1 MTEGI
6 WQLEATGP
14 TADIYAAAETLGFLE
29 DMNALSLSVF
39 DIDPTTA
46 RLEAGY
52 ATEAGATAARDHS
65 GLSATILS
73 TTIRH
78 LPPHDWVS
86 EVQAGLAPVRAGRFT
101 LHGAHDRDSA
111 KGDVLIEVEAGP
123 AFGSGHHP
131 TTRGCLEV
139 FSDLLDAGFA
149 PATVLDVGCGTG
161 VLAIAA
167 ALTTG
172 AEVTATDIDPDAVE
186 VTRATA
192 ALNRAE
198 LTTFQANGLSDPRI
212 ATSDLVFANI
222 LASPLK
228 SLAPDMEKATA
239 NGGLLILSGLLNEQA
254 EDVLA
259 AYTATGLRERRRHT
273 IEEWTTL
280 LLQKS

>member
-14 TADIYAAAETLGFLE
+14 TPDIYTAAETLGFLE

-39 DIDPTTA
+39 DIDPATA
-46 RLEAGY
+46 RLQAGY
-52 ATEAGATAARDHS
+52 ATEADASAASEHI
-65 GLSATILS
+65 GIPA
-73 TTIRH
+73 TIRH

-86 EVQAGLAPVRAGRFT
+86 EVQANLAPVRAGRFT
-101 LHGAHDRDSA
+101 LHGSHDRDSA
-111 KGDVLIEVEAGP
+111 EGDVLIEVEAGP

-139 FSDLLDAGFA
+139 FSDLLGEGVA
-149 PATVLDVGCGTG
+149 PKTVLDVGCGTG

-167 ALTTG
+167 ALTTD

-192 ALNRAE
+192 ALNRAD
-198 LTTFQANGLSDPRI
+198 LTTFQADGLSDPRI
-212 ATSDLVFANI
+212 ATYDLVFANI
-222 LASPLK
+222 LAGPLK

-239 NGGLLILSGLLNEQA
+239 SGGLVILSGLLNEQA
-254 EDVLA
+254 EGVLA
-259 AYTATGLRERRRHT
+259 AYTATGLRELRRHSV
-273 IEEWTTL
+273 EEWTTL
-280 LLQKS
+280 LLQKP